1 VSAAIDDVLI
11 LGGGAAGLFCAFQA
25 GQRGLRVRVL
35 EGSNKVGKK
44 ILMSGGGRCNFTNR
58 EVRADHFLSANP
70 HFCKSALARFR
81 PEQFIALVERHGIA
95 WHEKELGQ
103 LFCDESSKQILRLLL
118 DECAAA
124 AVQIETDCEI
134 RQVRSTTE
142 GFALDTARGPRTAR
156 KLVVATGGLSIPSM
170 GASGF
175 GYTLAQQF
183 GHALQPT
190 RAGLVPLTLSGRPL
204 EDWSVLSGV
213 ALPVEARAGGIA
225 FNNAMLITHRGLSG
239 PALLQISNYW
249 QPGEALQINLL
260 PQLDAFAFL
269 CERQQAQPAAEL
281 KTVLASVLPQRFAQ
295 RFCELLAPSRPLRQI
310 GKAELRAIAGKL
322 ERWPVIPNGTE
333 GYRTAEVTLGGV
345 DTAEVSSSTF
355 ESRRVPGLHFI
366 GEVLDVTGWLGGYN
380 FQWAWASAH
389 ACAQAL

>member
-1 VSAAIDDVLI
+1 
-11 LGGGAAGLFCAFQA
+11 
-25 GQRGLRVRVL
+25 
-35 EGSNKVGKK
+35 
-44 ILMSGGGRCNFTNR
+44 
-58 EVRADHFLSANP
+58 VRADHFLSANP

-124 AVQIETDCEI
+124 AVQIETDSEI
-134 RQVRSTTE
+134 RQVRSTPD

-225 FNNAMLITHRGLSG
+225 FQGR
-239 PALLQISNYW
+239 
-249 QPGEALQINLL
+249 
-260 PQLDAFAFL
+260 L
-269 CERQQAQPAAEL
+269 CCRFPTTGSRARRCRSTCCPNWMRL
-281 KTVLASVLPQRFAQ
+281 RSCASA
-295 RFCELLAPSRPLRQI
+295 
-310 GKAELRAIAGKL
+310 
-322 ERWPVIPNGTE
+322 
-333 GYRTAEVTLGGV
+333 
-345 DTAEVSSSTF
+345 
-355 ESRRVPGLHFI
+355 SRRNPRR
-366 GEVLDVTGWLGGYN
+366 
-380 FQWAWASAH
+380 S
-389 ACAQAL
+389 